1 MKKMQYTAPVVN
13 IATVATSS
21 MICTSAGAG
30 ASTPTADIS
39 YSPTA
44 PTGTQHAD

>member
-13 IATVATSS
+13 IATVATLS
-21 MICTSAGAG
+21 MICTSAG